1 MLTEP
6 ISVLLS
12 IIASIDG
19 IAVPKRVIG
28 LIELVIDVGVYNTTV
43 AVVRI
48 LQIVDSVVVIIPV
61 NIVFQTVTVNV

>member
-48 LQIVDSVVVIIPV
+48 IQIVDSVVVIIPV